1 MFARSDTASEA
12 AAAASRELSSREAE
26 EQRASAEHQQSDL
39 AHAALVEELTRRR
52 GAGTFRR
59 MFMRGEGEIFRDLT
73 RGEERARHAE
83 DQLEH
88 AQHRRF
94 VSTDAMR
101 RAMEGSGSAGT
112 GGVRT
117 GPH

>member
-39 AHAALVEELTRRR
+39 AHAALVEELTRR

-83 DQLEH
+83 DQLKH